1 MPTTTSL
8 KVTVLGASG
17 RAGSQIVKELAR
29 RGHQVTGVARHPEKI
44 PTGENIT
51 AVSGD
56 VQNSDT
62 VRPALAGADA
72 VVSAIMFTDTQPD
85 QMIDLV
91 KSAHVPRYLVV
102 GGAGSLEV
110 APSVKLIDTPE
121 FPEAYKAEARAGSL
135 FLDRLNAEQELD
147 WTFLSPSALF
157 DGNQRTGT
165 FRLGSH
171 QLLSD
176 ADGNSAISFPDY
188 AIAMVDEIETPSHS
202 RTRFTVGY

>member
-1 MPTTTSL
+1 M
-8 KVTVLGASG
+8 KITVLGASG

-44 PTGENIT
+44 PAGENIT
-51 AVSGD
+51 AVAGD
-56 VQNSDT
+56 VQNPVT
-62 VRPALAGADA
+62 IQPNLAGADA
-72 VVSAIMFTDTQPD
+72 VVSAIMFADTQPD

-91 KSAHVPRYLVV
+91 KSANVPRYLVV

-135 FLDRLNAEQELD
+135 FLDRLNAETELD

-157 DGNQRTGT
+157 DGNQRTAT